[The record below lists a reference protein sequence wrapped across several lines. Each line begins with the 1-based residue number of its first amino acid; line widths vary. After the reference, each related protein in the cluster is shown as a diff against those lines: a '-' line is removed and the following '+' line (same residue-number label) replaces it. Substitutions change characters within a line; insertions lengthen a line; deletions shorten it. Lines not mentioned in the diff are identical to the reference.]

1 MANKRQIKKQ
11 IHYACGALAAQCI
24 IAAETVKDIDSKA
37 MNEIILEI
45 ARLQANSLKRCSFI
59 FDKSEKEFDTPHSY
73 SKAKKTYNAEAFR
86 ILIKDFNEKVGE
98 ILHKMNSLLPA
109 EQREANKAA
118 ASK

>member
-11 IHYACGALAAQCI
+11 IHYASSALATQCI
-24 IAAETVKDIDSKA
+24 IAAETISNIDRTA
-37 MNEIILEI
+37 MNEIILDI
-45 ARLQANSLKRCSFI
+45 ARLQATSLERCSFV
-59 FDKSEKEFDTPHSY
+59 FDKSMSEFETPQAY
-73 SKAKKTYNAEAFR
+73 NKAKKAYNDEAFR
-86 ILIKDFNEKVGE
+86 MLIKDFNEKVGE